1 MRHAAIGLGLCAW
14 IGGPATA
21 WAGGRAGQGPP
32 AWAAADGRDEDSDD
46 GEDDADDADDDED
59 SDDEDSDDEG
69 EGAVVAGPCSGGGWG
84 AIGVPGADWQHV
96 SALLGSDLWGDGT
109 VDHPYATVARAVE
122 AARVLPTGVA
132 RVVAVWP
139 GAYDASV
146 SLQPGVGWDD
156 PVSLLGCAPDETALI
171 AADPTLPVVE
181 TAVVPATT
189 VQGLS
194 LVGGTRSLAASAG
207 ATLWA
212 DGVWVQGATRTG
224 VWIAGDTTT
233 AVLRRTVVAH
243 VAEDGGCGWG
253 AASWGADTTWD
264 ESAVIGAVGAG
275 IVAEGG
281 VLDVRRTLVTG
292 IAPTSAGLGGRGVHA
307 QYAALWLEDA
317 VVADTWDAGVFAL
330 SPTGGRVRNIVID
343 LTGAGWVAGSPTGD
357 GVVVTGARRGAF
369 PVQGTVS
376 LDVARA
382 AVLFEEANVDLSG
395 NTAIGAGAV
404 ATYGSENLAQGAYKV
419 SGADAA
425 SVVGLPAG
433 SLAVDLTPLVCP

>member
-1 MRHAAIGLGLCAW
+1 
-14 IGGPATA
+14 
-21 WAGGRAGQGPP
+21 
-32 AWAAADGRDEDSDD
+32 
-46 GEDDADDADDDED
+46 
-59 SDDEDSDDEG
+59 
-69 EGAVVAGPCSGGGWG
+69 VVGPCAGGGWG
-84 AIGVPGADWQHV
+84 AIGAPAPDWQHV
-96 SALLGSDLWGDGT
+96 SALLGSDLLGDGT
-109 VDHPYATVARAVE
+109 VDHPYATVARAVD
-122 AARVLPTGVA
+122 AARVLPTGVS

-181 TAVVPATT
+181 TAVVPPTT

-194 LVGGTRSLAASAG
+194 LVGGTRALAASEG
-207 ATLWA
+207 ATLWV

-224 VWIAGDTTT
+224 VWIAGETTV

-243 VAEDGGCGWG
+243 VAEEGGCGWG
-253 AASWGADTTWD
+253 VASFGADTTWD
-264 ESAVIGAVGAG
+264 DGAVFDTVGAG

-281 VLDVRRTLVTG
+281 VLDVRRTLVSG
-292 IAPTSAGLGGRGVHA
+292 IVPTSAGLGGRGVHA
-307 QYAALWLEDA
+307 QYAELWLEDA

-330 SPTGGRVRNIVID
+330 SPTGGRVRSIVID
-343 LTGAGWVAGSPTGD
+343 MTGAGWVAGSPTGD
-357 GVVVTGARRGAF
+357 GIVVTGSQRGAF

-382 AVLFEEANVDLSG
+382 AVLFEEANVALSG
-395 NTAIGAGAV
+395 NAAIGAGAV

-425 SVVGLPAG
+425 TVVGLPSG
-433 SLAVDLTPLVCP
+433 SLAVDLTPLACP